1 MKKKSTLFALI
12 AVACIAVA
20 LYFMYRETRETFDLG
35 FDENEPE
42 PEAEPE
48 PEPSQVT
55 EAATDNGQTS

>member
-12 AVACIAVA
+12 AVVCIAVS
-20 LYFMYRETRETFDLG
+20 LYFMYRETRDTFDIGLEET
-35 FDENEPE
+35 DPE

-55 EAATDNGQTS
+55 ESAPDNGEAS